1 VETAPNRAALSA
13 SRRETNFIR
22 SPEGGSVTPKYT
34 GVLAASEKPDVGTGF
49 VNWATLAELRKG
61 KPD

>member
-1 VETAPNRAALSA
+1 M
-13 SRRETNFIR
+13 
-22 SPEGGSVTPKYT
+22 PKYT
-34 GVLAASEKPDVGTGF
+34 GVLAASEKPNVGTGF